1 MATPSTLSDAS
12 WYQSLL
18 APSEFLGINQLLLV
32 KESGS
37 SISHTGHSYSIDH
50 GKEYLST
57 AFTQYLAQE
66 GVTHR
71 FSCPYTHQQNGK
83 AEKKHRHEV
92 NEIMKQEVQMHKEKV
107 KMNLSSNDN
116 NILQK
121 LSLIDSI
128 QRLNIF
134 NKFKNKKG
142 EFDEIIV
149 VQDVKGMWSLYE
161 AAQLR
166 VHGEDILEKAH
177 EFTYNK
183 LKSITNQ
190 LSPSLA
196 EQVNQS
202 LVQPF
207 HKAIPRMKARSYMSF
222 YEKSSAHD
230 KILLKFAKLD
240 FNILQKWYQK
250 EVGSVTKW
258 WEKLEFSKKVPYARE
273 RIAELY
279 FFPFAMNSEPKYTTF
294 RRVVTKVV
302 QWMTI
307 FDDTYDVYG
316 TIEELELLTQ
326 AIRRWDISYIE
337 SLPECFKAI
346 FNSIVEL
353 LDEIIEL
360 NGGSGESDLILQCLK
375 QALSHYAQGHM
386 DEARWCHEGYI
397 PTYDEYKVVASAT
410 LGYQPLSVMC
420 IVLGEFAT
428 KETLYWVS
436 NNTPLIVLASTLIA
450 RLTNDL
456 GSHKF
461 EQQREH
467 AASAVE
473 CCMKQYSFSE
483 EEAHEFIKKDINNYW
498 KDINEEYLK
507 LIEYIPRPVLDCI
520 VNMARICEFLYAN
533 FGDKITDSA
542 LCKDHIAPLFLDPV
556 VV

>member
-1 MATPSTLSDAS
+1 MSFSSAS
-12 WYQSLL
+12 VSPLFVSSSFFQKKAPVSVTTSSQR
-18 APSEFLGINQLLLV
+18 APSNSIKRRSANFAPSIWHDTFLKYADSESLV
-32 KESGS
+32 
-37 SISHTGHSYSIDH
+37 SYLIFYDDMS
-50 GKEYLST
+50 
-57 AFTQYLAQE
+57 
-66 GVTHR
+66 
-71 FSCPYTHQQNGK
+71 
-83 AEKKHRHEV
+83 
-92 NEIMKQEVQMHKEKV
+92 
-107 KMNLSSNDN
+107 
-116 NILQK
+116 ILQRGYNI
-121 LSLIDSI
+121 SSD
-128 QRLNIF
+128 IF

-222 YEKSSAHD
+222 YEESSTHD

-240 FNILQKWYQK
+240 FNMLQKWYRK
-250 EVGSVTKW
+250 EVGSATKW

-279 FFPFAMNSEPKYTTF
+279 FWPFAMNSEPKYTTF
-294 RRVVTKVV
+294 RRVVAKVV

-326 AIRRWDISYIE
+326 AIHRWDISYIE
-337 SLPECFKAI
+337 SLPDCFKAI

-353 LDEIIEL
+353 VDEIIEL
-360 NGGSGESDLILQCLK
+360 NAGSGESNLILQCLK
-375 QALSHYAQGHM
+375 QALSHYAQGYM
-386 DEARWCHEGYI
+386 DEARWCYEGYI
-397 PTYDEYKVVASAT
+397 PSYDEYKVVASAT
-410 LGYQPLSVMC
+410 FGYELLTVMF
-420 IVLGEFAT
+420 IALGEFTT

-436 NNTPLIVLASTLIA
+436 NNIPPILLASTLIA
-450 RLTNDL
+450 RLTNNL

-473 CCMKQYSFSE
+473 CCMKQYGFSE

-498 KDINEEYLK
+498 KDMNEEYLK

-533 FGDKITDSA
+533 FGDKITDCA
-542 LCKDHIAPLFLDPV
+542 LCKDHIAPLLLDPV
-556 VV
+556 FKQQRVHVASAVECCMKQYDISQEEL

>member
-1 MATPSTLSDAS
+1 
-12 WYQSLL
+12 
-18 APSEFLGINQLLLV
+18 
-32 KESGS
+32 
-37 SISHTGHSYSIDH
+37 
-50 GKEYLST
+50 
-57 AFTQYLAQE
+57 
-66 GVTHR
+66 
-71 FSCPYTHQQNGK
+71 
-83 AEKKHRHEV
+83 
-92 NEIMKQEVQMHKEKV
+92 MHKEKV
-107 KMNLSSNDN
+107 KINLSSNDN

-128 QRLNIF
+128 QRLSISYHFENEIDKILVQIHKDFTNKDLAIEERDLHFITLLFRLFRQRGYNISSDIF

-222 YEKSSAHD
+222 YEESSTHD

-240 FNILQKWYQK
+240 FNMLQKWYRK
-250 EVGSVTKW
+250 EVGSATKW

-279 FFPFAMNSEPKYTTF
+279 FWPFAMNSEPKYTTF
-294 RRVVTKVV
+294 RRVVAKVV

-337 SLPECFKAI
+337 SLPDCFKAI

-353 LDEIIEL
+353 VDEIIEL
-360 NGGSGESDLILQCLK
+360 NAGSGESNLILQCLK
-375 QALSHYAQGHM
+375 QALSHYAQGYM
-386 DEARWCHEGYI
+386 DEARWCYEGYI
-397 PTYDEYKVVASAT
+397 PSYDEYKVVASAT
-410 LGYQPLSVMC
+410 FGYELLTVMF
-420 IVLGEFAT
+420 IALGEFTT

-436 NNTPLIVLASTLIA
+436 NNIPPILLASTLIA
-450 RLTNDL
+450 RLTNNL

-473 CCMKQYSFSE
+473 CCMKQYGFSE

-498 KDINEEYLK
+498 KDMNEEYLK

-533 FGDKITDSA
+533 FGDKITDCA
-542 LCKDHIAPLFLDPV
+542 LCKDHIAPLLLDPV

>member
-1 MATPSTLSDAS
+1 MSLSAS
-12 WYQSLL
+12 VPVMTSSQP
-18 APSEFLGINQLLLV
+18 APSNSKRRSANFAPNIWHDTFQKYANS
-32 KESGS
+32 ES
-37 SISHTGHSYSIDH
+37 
-50 GKEYLST
+50 L
-57 AFTQYLAQE
+57 
-66 GVTHR
+66 
-71 FSCPYTHQQNGK
+71 
-83 AEKKHRHEV
+83 EV
-92 NEIMKQEVQMHKEKV
+92 NEIMKEEVQMHKEKV

-116 NILQK
+116 NILQR

-128 QRLNIF
+128 QRLSISYHFEDEIDSILVQIHNDFTNKDLAIEERDLHFIALLFRLFRQKGYNISSDVF
-134 NKFKNKKG
+134 NKFKNKEG

-149 VQDVKGMWSLYE
+149 VQDVEGMWSLYE

-166 VHGEDILEKAH
+166 FHGEDILEEAH

-196 EQVNQS
+196 DQVNQC

-207 HKAIPRMKARSYMSF
+207 HKAIPRILARSYMSF
-222 YEKSSAHD
+222 YEEGSTHD

-240 FNILQKWYQK
+240 FNMLQKWYQK
-250 EVGSVTKW
+250 DVGSATKW

-273 RIAELY
+273 RIAGLY

-294 RRVVTKVV
+294 RRVVAKVI
-302 QWMTI
+302 QWVTI

-326 AIRRWDISYIE
+326 AIHRWDISYIE

-353 LDEIIEL
+353 VDEIIEL
-360 NGGSGESDLILQCLK
+360 NAGSGESDLILQCLK
-375 QALSHYAQGHM
+375 QALSHYAQGYM

-397 PTYDEYKVVASAT
+397 PPYDEYKVVASVTA
-410 LGYQPLSVMC
+410 GYEPLTVMF
-420 IVLGEFAT
+420 IALGEFAT

-436 NNTPLIVLASTLIA
+436 NNIPLILLASSLIA

-456 GSHKF
+456 ASHKF

-473 CCMKQYSFSE
+473 CCMKQYGFSE
-483 EEAHEFIKKDINNYW
+483 EEAHEFIKKDINNY
-498 KDINEEYLK
+498 
-507 LIEYIPRPVLDCI
+507 
-520 VNMARICEFLYAN
+520 
-533 FGDKITDSA
+533 
-542 LCKDHIAPLFLDPV
+542 
-556 VV
+556 

>member
-1 MATPSTLSDAS
+1 M
-12 WYQSLL
+12 
-18 APSEFLGINQLLLV
+18 
-32 KESGS
+32 KE
-37 SISHTGHSYSIDH
+37 
-50 GKEYLST
+50 
-57 AFTQYLAQE
+57 
-66 GVTHR
+66 
-71 FSCPYTHQQNGK
+71 
-83 AEKKHRHEV
+83 
-92 NEIMKQEVQMHKEKV
+92 EVQMHKEKV

-116 NILQK
+116 NILQR

-128 QRLNIF
+128 QRLSISYHFEDEIDSILVQIHNDFTNKDLAIEERDLHFIALLFRLFRQKGYNISSDVF
-134 NKFKNKKG
+134 NKFKNKEG

-149 VQDVKGMWSLYE
+149 VQDVEGMWSLYE

-166 VHGEDILEKAH
+166 FHGEDILEEAH

-196 EQVNQS
+196 DQVNQC

-207 HKAIPRMKARSYMSF
+207 HKAIPRILARSYMSF
-222 YEKSSAHD
+222 YEEGSTHD

-240 FNILQKWYQK
+240 FNMLQKWYQK
-250 EVGSVTKW
+250 DVGSATKW

-279 FFPFAMNSEPKYTTF
+279 FWPFAMNSEPKYTTF
-294 RRVVTKVV
+294 RRVVAKVV

-326 AIRRWDISYIE
+326 AIHRWDISYIE

-353 LDEIIEL
+353 VDEIIEL
-360 NGGSGESDLILQCLK
+360 NAGSGESDLILQCLK
-375 QALSHYAQGHM
+375 QALSHYAQGYM

-397 PTYDEYKVVASAT
+397 PPYDEYKVVASVTA
-410 LGYQPLSVMC
+410 GYEPLTVMF
-420 IVLGEFAT
+420 IALGEFAT

-436 NNTPLIVLASTLIA
+436 NNIPLILLASSLIA

-456 GSHKF
+456 ASHKF

-473 CCMKQYSFSE
+473 CCMKQYGFSE

-498 KDINEEYLK
+498 KDMNEEYLK

-533 FGDKITDSA
+533 FGDKITDCA
-542 LCKDHIAPLFLDPV
+542 LCKDHIAPLLLDPV